1 MGIEANRYQIAAA
14 GEIAMSK
21 TREAF
26 YAGWRAG
33 ARFKIEGDEAKH
45 FDPDTAWCEFESKLA
60 SRPTLSQVCERVV
73 VLFCVLA
80 VLGFVVAPLLIKLEW
95 VAR

>member
-1 MGIEANRYQIAAA
+1 
-14 GEIAMSK
+14 MSK

-33 ARFKIEGDEAKH
+33 ARSKVEHDAVQFT
-45 FDPDTAWCEFESKLA
+45 DPDAAWCEFEKKLA
-60 SRPTLSQVCERVV
+60 LRPSLSQVCERLV

>member
-1 MGIEANRYQIAAA
+1 
-14 GEIAMSK
+14 MSK

-33 ARFKIEGDEAKH
+33 ARSKIEVDSAQ
-45 FDPDTAWCEFESKLA
+45 FTDPDKAWGEFEKKLA
-60 SRPTLSQVCERVV
+60 TRPTLSQVCERLV

-80 VLGFVVAPLLIKLEW
+80 VLGFVVAPLLIKIEW

>member
-1 MGIEANRYQIAAA
+1 MKRR
-14 GEIAMSK
+14 SK
-21 TREAF
+21 TKEAF
-26 YAGWRAG
+26 YRGWQAGCETNKLDQDDPRWQTAEHAWR
-33 ARFKIEGDEAKH
+33 
-45 FDPDTAWCEFESKLA
+45 EFEERLA
-60 SRPTLSQVCERVV
+60 LRPSFSQVCERVV

>member
-1 MGIEANRYQIAAA
+1 MKRR
-14 GEIAMSK
+14 SK
-21 TREAF
+21 TKEAF
-26 YAGWRAG
+26 YRGWQAGC
-33 ARFKIEGDEAKH
+33 ETNSL
-45 FDPDTAWCEFESKLA
+45 DPDDPRWKTAEPAWQEFEA
-60 SRPTLSQVCERVV
+60 QQAARPTLSQVCERVV